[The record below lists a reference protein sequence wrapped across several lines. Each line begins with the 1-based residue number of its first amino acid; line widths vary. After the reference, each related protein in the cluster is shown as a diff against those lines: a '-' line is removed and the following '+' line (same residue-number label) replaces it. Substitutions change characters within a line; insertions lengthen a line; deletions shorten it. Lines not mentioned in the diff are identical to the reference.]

1 LRFDKRTVKANRQM
15 VSLMTRYFSA
25 IVMLALLFSG
35 CRGGVA
41 PSPGKKVVIVRAPQ
55 YCCDEELFRIRAVL
69 KENNIGIVIAS
80 TTLAEAVGERL
91 GIKIKP
97 DMTMHEVEINK
108 FDGIVIG
115 SGRGCKE
122 ILWKNENL
130 KEMVKLAYAQN
141 KLVAAGCNAPVV
153 LARAGVLKGRRATV
167 FPNPENIT
175 ELEYAGAIY
184 TNEPVVVDRNIITSR
199 DLLALKDFAKA
210 IVEATFRQVLNKNK
224 TNG

>member
-1 LRFDKRTVKANRQM
+1 LGFDKRTVKANRQR

-35 CRGGVA
+35 CRMGTA
-41 PSPGKKVVIVRAPQ
+41 TSPGKKVVIVRAPQ

-91 GIKIKP
+91 GVKIKP
-97 DMTMHEVEINK
+97 DMTMHEVDINK

-115 SGRGCKE
+115 SGRGGKE

-167 FPNPENIT
+167 FPDTENIG
-175 ELEYAGAIY
+175 ELKSAGAVY
-184 TNEPVVVDRNIITSR
+184 VNEPLVIDGKIITSR
-199 DLLALKDFAKA
+199 DLMGLRDFAKA
-210 IVEATFRQVLNKNK
+210 IAEAVLR
-224 TNG
+224 

>member
-1 LRFDKRTVKANRQM
+1 M

-25 IVMLALLFSG
+25 IVMLSLLFSG
-35 CRGGVA
+35 CRAGTA
-41 PSPGKKVVIVRAPQ
+41 PSPGKKLVIVRAPQ

-69 KENNIGIVIAS
+69 KENKIGVVIAG
-80 TTLAEAVGERL
+80 TTFAEAIGERL
-91 GIKIKP
+91 GVRIKP
-97 DMTMHEVEINK
+97 DILIHQANMKE

-153 LARAGVLKGRRATV
+153 LARAGILKGRRATV
-167 FPNPENIT
+167 FPDAENIR
-175 ELEYAGAIY
+175 ELKSAGAVY
-184 TNEPVVVDRNIITSR
+184 VNEPLVIDGDIITSR
-199 DLLALKDFAKA
+199 DLMALKEFARA
-210 IVEATFRQVLNKNK
+210 IVEAVVR
-224 TNG
+224 